1 LLTVTIKNIMKCQTH
16 QKKYKEWTPANMM
29 DTYKKNKKKPQLNPT
44 GNSGDQIK
52 HMT

>member
-1 LLTVTIKNIMKCQTH
+1 MKCQTH

-29 DTYKKNKKKPQLNPT
+29 DTYKKNKKKTSIKPT